1 MKALLIIIFR
11 DIHVHDHTTGQRL
24 IPYESLHIMCN
35 QLQLVLENKLS
46 DPEDKSLAFD
56 FKLTGRPAP
65 NHTHVVYKEAPNEF
79 LNRPLEDVMPNLAT
93 VQYATI
99 LMQYITANNISQG
112 IKRLQQPVIGCH
124 DFSRWQQ
131 SAAARQHGKSCAP
144 MGRGA
149 AAPQEFSPAVLLGN
163 SQQRSCTTRVPAA
176 AQKIASDVPGLSH
189 QELGGAAAA
198 QGKL

>member
-1 MKALLIIIFR
+1 
-11 DIHVHDHTTGQRL
+11 
-24 IPYESLHIMCN
+24 MCN

-93 VQYATI
+93 VQ
-99 LMQYITANNISQG
+99 
-112 IKRLQQPVIGCH
+112 
-124 DFSRWQQ
+124 
-131 SAAARQHGKSCAP
+131 
-144 MGRGA
+144 GA

-198 QGKL
+198 QVPGHIEQPVVMTNAAVDQGKPC